1 MMYYKLIRLLLA
13 CFVPLLVLAIRCE
26 KDQSVGPNPLSCC
39 ERADFKKPDN
49 NLYVLPYP
57 PGKTYILSQSYCN
70 PLGGHSNQ
78 LAYDFALSIGDTV
91 CSIGSG
97 VVKEIRED
105 QPDNGGDIEAS
116 NHNYI
121 MIQHEDGS
129 VAFYAHLMQN
139 GVLVGKNDYV
149 QQGMKIALS
158 GNSGNTLGFPHL
170 HLGLYES
177 WPSRETYDLP
187 IVFSNCLGPL
197 DERGGLIA
205 DSAYTA
211 F

>member
-1 MMYYKLIRLLLA
+1 MNRHKKYGVFVIVIIFISLA
-13 CFVPLLVLAIRCE
+13 GIKCE
-26 KDQSVGPNPLSCC
+26 KEQPKGPNPLSCC
-39 ERADFKKPDN
+39 ERADFKNPDN

-57 PGKTYILSQSYCN
+57 TGKTYILSQSYCN
-70 PLGGHSNQ
+70 PLGGHNNQ
-78 LAYDFALSIGDTV
+78 LAYDFAMCIGDTI
-91 CSIGSG
+91 CSIGAG
-97 VVKEIRED
+97 VVKDLRED

-116 NHNYI
+116 NHNFI
-121 MIQHEDGS
+121 MIQHNDGS

-139 GVLVGKNDYV
+139 GVLVAKNDVV

-170 HLGLYES
+170 HIGLYES
-177 WPSRETYDLP
+177 WPAVETYDLP
-187 IVFSNCLGPL
+187 IVFSNCVGPL

-211 F
+211 L